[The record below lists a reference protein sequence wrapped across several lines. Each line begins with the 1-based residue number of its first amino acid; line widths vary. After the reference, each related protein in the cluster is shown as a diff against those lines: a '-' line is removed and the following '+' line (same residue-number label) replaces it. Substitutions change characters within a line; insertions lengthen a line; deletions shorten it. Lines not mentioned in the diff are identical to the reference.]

1 MVKRKITALFL
12 SLAAMLWLTT
22 SAYADDVTELSRE
35 TVRIGNHDCWVKNGK
50 YYTIYDNEKYLVI
63 NLDELNFE
71 TQNNVDVQETM
82 AYSQGKSAI
91 SEEIDVSD
99 GGVFNGTIDI
109 TNGDCNTP
117 IYKIDPDKK
126 IRRISFTMHT
136 NFIFTNKYKIVIYM
150 HDQYANP
157 NEWRHS
163 EEILVSFSLLTQ
175 DKVIFDGSATL
186 LEKLYI
192 TFLKEGSS
200 GEPVMNYSM
209 HTVIWN
215 VEG

>member
-1 MVKRKITALFL
+1 
-12 SLAAMLWLTT
+12 
-22 SAYADDVTELSRE
+22 
-35 TVRIGNHDCWVKNGK
+35 
-50 YYTIYDNEKYLVI
+50 
-63 NLDELNFE
+63 
-71 TQNNVDVQETM
+71 
-82 AYSQGKSAI
+82 
-91 SEEIDVSD
+91 
-99 GGVFNGTIDI
+99 
-109 TNGDCNTP
+109 
-117 IYKIDPDKK
+117 
-126 IRRISFTMHT
+126 MHT